1 MDSLEKI
8 NQLIDKNRIIEI
20 TKELINLRSDNEGD
34 MEYGVSIYLKNFLE
48 AIGAKVEMQHV
59 ESKRY
64 NVIAQFPGKSMGKT
78 LMYCG
83 HIDVVPPGDE
93 SKWRTAPFKAHIE
106 NDYLFGRGSADMKG
120 SIASFLHTMEVLQKL
135 KIDLNG
141 DVLLVLDV
149 DEEISNKGLYKFFS
163 SGIKA
168 DACIVGE
175 PTNMEIALGHRGVL
189 GFKVRFKGKKAH
201 ASQPHLGVNP
211 IMHAMYFSQRVEN
224 FIKNILQYRKSSMG
238 NSTMTITYINA
249 GKELNSIPNECEL
262 LIDRRLIMGETKE
275 SCIDELDNILKEM
288 KAEIKN
294 LDYEFQ
300 VTTYCEPG
308 EISPENKLVKDMQ
321 FAIDSNNPDSVSL
334 TYLKATCE
342 ASLISKLMNIPVII
356 CGPGNMEQAHI
367 VNEFIKTEQL
377 ELGSRI
383 YAAFLLR
390 FFGQAL

>member
-20 TKELINLRSDNEGD
+20 TKELINLRSDGESD

-48 AIGAKVEMQHV
+48 AIGAEVEMQYV

-64 NVIAQFPGKSMGKT
+64 NVIAKFSGKSMGRT

-106 NDYLFGRGSADMKG
+106 NDYLFGRGSVDMKG

-149 DEEISNKGLYKFFS
+149 DEEISNKGLHKFFN

-201 ASQPHLGVNP
+201 ASQPYLGINP
-211 IMHAMYFSQRVEN
+211 IMHAMYFSQKVEN
-224 FIKNILQYRKSSMG
+224 FIENILQYRKSSMG

-249 GKELNSIPNECEL
+249 GKELNSVPNECEI

-275 SCIDELDNILKEM
+275 SCIDELDNILNEM
-288 KAEIKN
+288 KSEIKD

-308 EISPENKLVKDMQ
+308 EISPENNLVKDMQ
-321 FAIDSNNPDSVSL
+321 FAIDSNSPDSVPL

-342 ASLISKLMNIPVII
+342 ASLISKFMNIPVII

-383 YAAFLLR
+383 YASFLLK